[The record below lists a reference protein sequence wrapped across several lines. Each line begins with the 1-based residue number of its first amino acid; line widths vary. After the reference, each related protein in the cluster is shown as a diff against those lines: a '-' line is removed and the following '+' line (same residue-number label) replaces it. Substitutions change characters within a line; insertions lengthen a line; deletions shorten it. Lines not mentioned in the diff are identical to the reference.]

1 MCSLAAVSVALAWR
15 HLTVVEGDGVQTG
28 EQLSLVLVD
37 SLHLDVKHGV
47 GMDNQAVVLLQERR
61 ELDFVLLR
69 ERKTRTVGE
78 RDRKD
83 EPGGTDGHLF
93 NSSDVS
99 DERVVVG
106 KLEDVLQLMEVS
118 QEIVTNS
125 LREHKQELN
134 QPIRADFP
142 VLQRSR
148 RRE

>member
-1 MCSLAAVSVALAWR
+1 M
-15 HLTVVEGDGVQTG
+15 
-28 EQLSLVLVD
+28 
-37 SLHLDVKHGV
+37 
-47 GMDNQAVVLLQERR
+47 
-61 ELDFVLLR
+61 
-69 ERKTRTVGE
+69 RTVGE
-78 RDRKD
+78 RDIKD
-83 EPGGTDGHLF
+83 EPGGRDGNLF

-106 KLEDVLQLMEVS
+106 KLEDVFQLIEVS

-125 LREHKQELN
+125 LQEHKQELN